1 MIDEKVNLWY
11 KPPSEVYEKAY
22 KYFETSCQYREELS
36 EISRLTLEKR
46 VEKLLSILERHHPNT
61 LSHVF
66 EVALVS
72 TSLVTNYFK
81 GSIEEALPFIEEVF
95 VGTLLHDIGK
105 IVVPR
110 KILNSDKSQLSP
122 EDKETLNLHSQL
134 GSVVL
139 ESVGLERYRYF
150 CDEHHIGNNNNGA
163 FKNDDIDLRHPLT
176 EFVGIAD
183 ALCGQ
188 MDPRRNRG
196 GKPPKSIHEVLG
208 RFRESRSSFSD
219 ETFASFNEV
228 VLRVL
233 IPPFPSTVP
242 FERNKIFMELAGK
255 YGITGMIQRN
265 VEKREAGLK

>member
-1 MIDEKVNLWY
+1 MLREPNLWY
-11 KPPSEVYEKAY
+11 QPPSEVYEKAY

-36 EISRLTLEKR
+36 GISRLTLEER
-46 VEKLLSILERHHPNT
+46 VGKLLSILEKHHPNT

-66 EVALVS
+66 EVALVA

-81 GSIEEALPFIEEVF
+81 GSLKEALPFIEEVF
-95 VGTLLHDIGK
+95 VGALLHDIGK
-105 IVVPR
+105 IVVPQ
-110 KILNSDKSQLSP
+110 KILSSDKSKLLP
-122 EDKETLNLHSQL
+122 KEKEVLYLHSQL

-163 FKNDDIDLRHPLT
+163 FKNDDIDVRHPLT
-176 EFVGIAD
+176 EFIGIAD

-196 GKPPKSIHEVLG
+196 GKPPKSIHEVLEG
-208 RFRESRSSFSD
+208 FSKSRSSFSD
-219 ETFASFNEV
+219 KTFASFDKV
-228 VLRVL
+228 VTKGGL
-233 IPPFPSTVP
+233 IPPFTTTMP

-255 YGITGMIQRN
+255 YGITGMIHRN

>member
-1 MIDEKVNLWY
+1 MLRELNLWY
-11 KPPSEVYEKAY
+11 QPQPQVYERAY
-22 KYFETSCQYREELS
+22 NYFKKSCQYRNELL

-46 VEKLLSILERHHPNT
+46 VEKLLLILEKHNPDT
-61 LSHVF
+61 LAHVF
-66 EVALVS
+66 KVALVA
-72 TSLVTNYFK
+72 TSLVMNYFR

-95 VGTLLHDIGK
+95 VGALLHDIGK

-110 KILNSDKSQLSP
+110 KILNSDKSQLLP

-163 FKNDDIDLRHPLT
+163 FEVKDIRLRHPLT

-265 VEKREAGLK
+265 VERRKPY